1 MLVKQFMAI
10 ASQIKEIGSQENREI
25 ALVSQLHSVS
35 LSPPFS
41 LPLYSGFELAGI
53 NYAQCKVMASKKLPL
68 FLSFV
73 VNNHEKMKSIIGGK
87 RWRRR
92 VGVRGRDDACE
103 VFNVLVKKGDDIRKD
118 QLITAIIRIL
128 GLLLEENGF
137 ANHFQYYACLST
149 STEEGLIEIVNDSVT
164 IGDVYND
171 ANNIANVVM
180 QADKGGRVARYSRL
194 AKHSLKNKIN
204 TAKRVLLHNFAILEY
219 LITNSSVSNKS
230 LVTERQ
236 RCEELLRLEAPRVL
250 RKKDARQRNNESIE
264 VISSRFASSL
274 GQ

>member
-1 MLVKQFMAI
+1 M
-10 ASQIKEIGSQENREI
+10 
-25 ALVSQLHSVS
+25 
-35 LSPPFS
+35 
-41 LPLYSGFELAGI
+41 
-53 NYAQCKVMASKKLPL
+53 
-68 FLSFV
+68 
-73 VNNHEKMKSIIGGK
+73 
-87 RWRRR
+87 
-92 VGVRGRDDACE
+92 
-103 VFNVLVKKGDDIRKD
+103 
-118 QLITAIIRIL
+118 
-128 GLLLEENGF
+128 
-137 ANHFQYYACLST
+137 
-149 STEEGLIEIVNDSVT
+149 
-164 IGDVYND
+164 YND

-180 QADKGGRVARYSRL
+180 QADKGGRVARDSRL

-250 RKKDARQRNNESIE
+250 RKKDAKQRNNESIE

>member
-1 MLVKQFMAI
+1 M
-10 ASQIKEIGSQENREI
+10 
-25 ALVSQLHSVS
+25 
-35 LSPPFS
+35 
-41 LPLYSGFELAGI
+41 
-53 NYAQCKVMASKKLPL
+53 
-68 FLSFV
+68 
-73 VNNHEKMKSIIGGK
+73 
-87 RWRRR
+87 
-92 VGVRGRDDACE
+92 GRDDACE

-137 ANHFQYYACLST
+137 ATHFPYSAGLCT
-149 STEEGLIEIVNDSVT
+149 STAEGLIEIVNASVT

-250 RKKDARQRNNESIE
+250 RKKDAKQRNNESIE